1 MSRKVRSLKAF
12 RDKKYGWV
20 TPETILE
27 ELTELVEGGKI
38 EGIVYIAFDEDQVGW
53 VGWNGDPIEALGLLD
68 YARAVILDDI
78 LDDARE

>member
-1 MSRKVRSLKAF
+1 MPRKVRSLQAF
-12 RDKKYGWV
+12 RDKKKGEV

-53 VGWNGDPIEALGLLD
+53 VGWNVDPIEALGLLE
-68 YARAVILDDI
+68 YARAVILDNVT
-78 LDDARE
+78 E